1 MSEPSTAVKKGRKF
15 DQVLDAAC
23 QIFLTDGFDRANMD
37 DIAARAGVSKATV
50 YSYFPDKRL
59 LFMEAAK
66 TEINRRAMD
75 AETAIPE
82 GTPVALVLEFTARI
96 LSEFALSEFGKNL
109 FRICISNAEEFP
121 ELGQMF
127 FESGPEMALNRLADY
142 FRDATEQGELNVDDP
157 RFAAAQFVEL
167 CKADIFVRT
176 MLGVPPEIT
185 KDQVDKV
192 VKGAVEMF
200 LARYGAA

>member
-1 MSEPSTAVKKGRKF
+1 MNHPRPVVKKGRKF
-15 DQVLDAAC
+15 EQVLDAAC
-23 QIFLTDGFDRANMD
+23 EVFLSEGFERANMD

-66 TEINRRAMD
+66 TEINRRTMD

-82 GTPVALVLEFTARI
+82 GTPVPIVLEFSARVLVEFS
-96 LSEFALSEFGKNL
+96 LSVFGKNL
-109 FRICISNAEEFP
+109 FRICMNNVEAFP
-121 ELGQMF
+121 ELGRMF
-127 FESGPEMALNRLADY
+127 FETGPDMAMRRLADY
-142 FRDATEQGELNVDDP
+142 FEEATSRGELKVDDP

-176 MLGVPPEIT
+176 MLGITPEIAQ
-185 KDQVDKV
+185 DEIDKV

-200 LARYGAA
+200 LARYGS

>member
-23 QIFLTDGFDRANMD
+23 QIFLNDGFDRANMD

-59 LFMEAAK
+59 LFIEAAK

-109 FRICISNAEEFP
+109 FRICISNVEEFP

>member
-1 MSEPSTAVKKGRKF
+1 MPEPSTAVKKGRKF

-109 FRICISNAEEFP
+109 FRICISNVEEFP

>member
-59 LFMEAAK
+59 LFIEAAK

-109 FRICISNAEEFP
+109 FRICISNVEEFP

>member
-109 FRICISNAEEFP
+109 FRICISNVEEFP

-185 KDQVDKV
+185 KDQVEKV